1 MLKQVWLYK
10 SIAVLHLK
18 NWIVC
23 YRTVS
28 NYTGAD
34 PWFQDRGGGALKKW
48 HRVEGGTKFFGVFR
62 VKNHDFMPKNHIF
75 SNFKGGACQVCPPPG
90 SAPAIY
96 AGKNDSLRYCI
107 LYSASIKC
115 CDIFIYLYFWKHL
128 FIYITYRVGLLCCI
142 YCSTIFDKNLKIQNL
157 FFLIFVV
164 SKLIIFILIVYVFI
178 YVICFCF

>member
-34 PWFQDRGGGALKKW
+34 PGFQVKGCALKKIAPSGGRHEIFWGISCGKIIFFSNFRGGGA
-48 HRVEGGTKFFGVFR
+48 
-62 VKNHDFMPKNHIF
+62 
-75 SNFKGGACQVCPPPG
+75 PPS

-115 CDIFIYLYFWKHL
+115 CDIFIYIYFWKHL
-128 FIYITYRVGLLCCI
+128 FIYITYRVCLLCCI

-157 FFLIFVV
+157 LFFLFLMLNIFQ
-164 SKLIIFILIVYVFI
+164 SLLFLY
-178 YVICFCF
+178 